1 MNDDNRAAAIAEILR
16 HRTET
21 MAVGDRLPGVRQLS
35 REFAASA
42 ATVSA
47 ALARLAALGLLRAE
61 PGRGTFVAGRR
72 ARPDPDY
79 SWQSPALGRTRVDP
93 RRAARLGAHGAA
105 EDIQLSWGYT
115 AAELQPSEALRAQAA
130 RAARGPRAWS
140 MVPVVGLPDLRRV
153 LAAEYGAE
161 PGDVLVVPG
170 GQQALVFVLRT
181 LAEPGDTVI
190 TESPTYPGMVLA
202 AQAAGLEL
210 AAVPA
215 DLDGI
220 RPDLLA
226 DALERTR
233 ARVVYL
239 QPGCANPTGAVLGAE
254 RRAQV
259 LALAAEHGAFVVED
273 DWARHLGLDGPPPP
287 PLLTEDA
294 HGHVVA
300 IATLTK
306 VVAPGLRIAAVVARG
321 PAGERLR
328 TARIA
333 EDMCVPALLQET
345 ALGLLTSP
353 AWPRHLKLLR
363 SRLAER
369 RDAMVAHLHAH
380 GAHLRPTRPPRSG
393 IHLWVRLPEGV
404 DTGGLAAAAQAA
416 GVLVGDGAHYFVD
429 EPPAPYVRLSYSAAS
444 EPQIAEGV
452 RRLAGLVADRSMLS
466 P

>member
-1 MNDDNRAAAIAEILR
+1 MNDDNRAAEIAELLR
-16 HRTET
+16 RRAET

-35 REFAASA
+35 RELAASA

-47 ALARLAALGLLRAE
+47 ALARLTALGLVRAE

-72 ARPDPDY
+72 AQPEPDY
-79 SWQSPALGRTRVDP
+79 SWQSQALGRARVDP
-93 RRAARLGAHGAA
+93 RRAGRLGAHGGA

-115 AAELQPSEALRAQAA
+115 AAELQPTEALRAQAS
-130 RAARGPRAWS
+130 RAARSARAWS
-140 MVPVVGLPDLRRV
+140 MVPVAGLPDLRRV
-153 LAAEYGAE
+153 LAADYDAE

-181 LAEPGDTVI
+181 LAEPGDTVLV
-190 TESPTYPGMVLA
+190 ESPSYPGAVLA

-239 QPGCANPTGAVLGAE
+239 QPGCANPTGAVLSPE
-254 RRAQV
+254 RRVEV

-273 DWARHLGLDGPPPP
+273 DWARHLGLDGPTPL
-287 PLLTEDA
+287 PLLTEDP
-294 HGHVVA
+294 HGHVVS

-345 ALGLLTSP
+345 ALGLLTAP
-353 AWPRHLKLLR
+353 AWPRHLKVLR
-363 SRLAER
+363 ARLTER
-369 RDAMVAHLHAH
+369 RDAMIDHVREH
-380 GAHLRPTRPPRSG
+380 GPHLRLTHPPRGG
-393 IHLWVRLPEGV
+393 IHLWVRVPEGV
-404 DTGGLAAAAQAA
+404 DTAALAGAAQAA

-452 RRLAGLVADRSMLS
+452 RRLAGLVAERAESS
-466 P
+466 A